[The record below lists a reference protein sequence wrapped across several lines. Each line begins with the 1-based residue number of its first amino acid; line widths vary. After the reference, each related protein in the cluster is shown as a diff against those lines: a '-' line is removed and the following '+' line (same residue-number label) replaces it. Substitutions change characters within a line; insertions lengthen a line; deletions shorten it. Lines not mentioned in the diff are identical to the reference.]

1 MHQSTPLW
9 RNWILVC
16 LTLLFGPAANRITA
30 AADSAGVTFVNAAHI
45 GGRQSGTSWATA
57 YSSLQSAISSG
68 ATTIWVAR
76 GVYSPGNRH
85 RDTFQLRP
93 GLKLYGGFV
102 GTETR
107 LSQRNWV
114 VNKTI
119 LEGNGAYHVVTGAT
133 GAVLDG
139 FIVTGGNALMQHPG
153 RHDWRSGGR
162 FNGRGR
168 FGRAFGPR
176 FPVRGGPPGLNWRD
190 GGGPDG
196 AGGGGPP
203 VHTTPAAIIDGHGAG
218 CGGGMLN
225 FRAAPVVRNCIFENN
240 RAGKG
245 GGVYNMI
252 STSFPPR
259 PGGGDRRVPEF
270 INCTFRNNYAAG
282 RGGGGNCS
290 RA

>member
-68 ATTIWVAR
+68 TTTIWVAR

-139 FIVTGGNALMQHPG
+139 FIVTGGNAVPTVLKG
-153 RHDWRSGGR
+153 NGGR
-162 FNGRGR
+162 DARD
-168 FGRAFGPR
+168 PR
-176 FPVRGGPPGLNWRD
+176 ILFEYTNWWRLWGLLRQF
-190 GGGPDG
+190 
-196 AGGGGPP
+196 
-203 VHTTPAAIIDGHGAG
+203 
-218 CGGGMLN
+218 M
-225 FRAAPVVRNCIFENN
+225 AAP
-240 RAGKG
+240 
-245 GGVYNMI
+245 
-252 STSFPPR
+252 SHTLTSSFRPVNSYRHR
-259 PGGGDRRVPEF
+259 PGPQHSCFEM
-270 INCTFRNNYAAG
+270 Y
-282 RGGGGNCS
+282 S
-290 RA
+290 